1 MIVVVEV
8 VNLRTMMMISRDEA
22 ENDDEIENEDDD
34 NIMVDDV
41 DMEDVGLGGNEH
53 GSDGL

>member
-8 VNLRTMMMISRDEA
+8 VNLKKMMMIWRDEA
-22 ENDDEIENEDDD
+22 ENNDEIEDEDDD

-53 GSDGL
+53 DSDGL

>member
-1 MIVVVEV
+1 MIIVVEV

-22 ENDDEIENEDDD
+22 ENDDEIEDEDDG

>member
-8 VNLRTMMMISRDEA
+8 VNLRKMMMISRDEA
-22 ENDDEIENEDDD
+22 ENNDEIEDEDDD

-53 GSDGL
+53 DSDGL

>member
-8 VNLRTMMMISRDEA
+8 VNLRTMMTT
-22 ENDDEIENEDDD
+22 
-34 NIMVDDV
+34 DV
-41 DMEDVGLGGNEH
+41 DTEDVGLGGNEH